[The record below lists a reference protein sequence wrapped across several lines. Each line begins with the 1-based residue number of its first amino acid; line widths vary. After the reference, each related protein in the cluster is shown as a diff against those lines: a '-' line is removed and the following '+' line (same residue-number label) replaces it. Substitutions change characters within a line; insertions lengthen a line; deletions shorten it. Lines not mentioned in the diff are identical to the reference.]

1 MFEKLIVREGPY
13 SWTAKAWASII
24 ACSHCLSYTRFS
36 VWTLIPKYALL
47 AGLYRYMSY
56 GPQLGVFSD
65 IRQQNLAVMWWL
77 T

>member
-13 SWTAKAWASII
+13 TWTAKTWTSLV
-24 ACSHCLSYTRFS
+24 ACCNGLSYRRFS

-65 IRQQNLAVMWWL
+65 LRQTNLTVMRWL
-77 T
+77 A